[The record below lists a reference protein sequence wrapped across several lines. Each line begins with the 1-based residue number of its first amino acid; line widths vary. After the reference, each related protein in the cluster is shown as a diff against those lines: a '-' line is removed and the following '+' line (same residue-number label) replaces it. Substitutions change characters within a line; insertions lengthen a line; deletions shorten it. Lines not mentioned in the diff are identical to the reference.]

1 MTSHPQSNQPVDT
14 DITYGTVSLIRQSL
28 LNNSED
34 VTSTKNIPAGATRVF
49 PPAVA
54 PCPRQSKKVY
64 NMCMYVCVCYFYVN
78 VTKSSKTVLTAQN

>member
-1 MTSHPQSNQPVDT
+1 MTSQPQSNQPVDT

-64 NMCMYVCVCYFYVN
+64 NICVCMFMCA
-78 VTKSSKTVLTAQN
+78 TSM